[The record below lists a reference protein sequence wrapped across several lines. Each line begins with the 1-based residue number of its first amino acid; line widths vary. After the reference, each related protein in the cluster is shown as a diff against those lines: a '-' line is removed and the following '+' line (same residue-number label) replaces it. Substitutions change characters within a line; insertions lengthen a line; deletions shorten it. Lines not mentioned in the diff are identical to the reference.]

1 MRTLILGGSS
11 GIGLALARKLAAE
24 GRALTLLGRDSERLA
39 SVADELGADWAVCDA
54 RSFAAVDSAFGGEP
68 VDGVVH
74 CAGSILLK
82 PAHLTNEQEFMD
94 TIEQNL
100 KSAFAVVRAAGK
112 HMQSGSVVLFSSA
125 AARFGLPNHEAIA
138 AAKAG
143 IQGLALSAAATYAA
157 RGLRFNVI
165 APGLVDTPLASKI
178 TSRPTA
184 RQASEAQH
192 PLGRLG
198 QPEEVASL
206 AAWLLS
212 QEASW
217 MTGQVIGLDG
227 GLASVKARG

>member
-1 MRTLILGGSS
+1 MRTLIFGGSS
-11 GIGLALARKLAAE
+11 GIGLALARKLAAQ

-39 SVADELGADWAVCDA
+39 SAADELGADWAVCDA
-54 RSFAAVDSAFGGEP
+54 RSFAAVDSAFGGET

-198 QPEEVASL
+198 KPDEVASL

-212 QEASW
+212 EEASW

-227 GLASVKARG
+227 GLASVKARS